1 MRYRYLILAFSIIGL
16 LCFNASAGCG
26 KWVPRATDYLQDPL
40 MDVNDPGSG
49 ATGATASQTN
59 AVDSSTSSQVA
70 ATSTVAAPKMDIS
83 GKWSFKLNS
92 TTNLSA
98 DVILIQSASW
108 ADDGKDR
115 IQGYGNINENNSIT
129 PLTATGSLSND
140 TLDLELKPSASNGD
154 SKSTKKYVLQMA
166 LGQKD
171 LIGTYEIYAS
181 DILVGKGNAT
191 ATRLGA

>member
-1 MRYRYLILAFSIIGL
+1 MTHKSLFLAFLIIGS

-26 KWVPRATDYLQDPL
+26 KWVPRATDYLQDPI
-40 MDVNDPGSG
+40 MDMNDPEI
-49 ATGATASQTN
+49 ASETSVNQTT
-59 AVDSSTSSQVA
+59 STSIQSQPA
-70 ATSTVAAPKMDIS
+70 AASASAVPKLDIS

-92 TTNLSA
+92 TTNQSA
-98 DVILIQSASW
+98 DLILIQSASW

-115 IQGYGNINENNSIT
+115 IQGYGSLFENNLVI

-140 TLDLELKPSASNGD
+140 ALNLELKPSASGEG
-154 SKSTKKYVLQMA
+154 KSSKKYVLQMA

-171 LIGTYEIYAS
+171 LLGTYEIYSS
-181 DILVGKGNAT
+181 DVIDGKGNAT